1 MANNIFANGIDL
13 PNINMIALKD
23 TSICL
28 HYLSVCDS
36 CCSPSEMGVSLIS
49 LLFSSLL
56 LVASSAS

>member
-28 HYLSVCDS
+28 HLSVCDS
-36 CCSPSEMGVSLIS
+36 LCPLSEMGVSPIS
-49 LLFSSLL
+49 LHLAAGFFY
-56 LVASSAS
+56 